1 MNDDTLLAVSIND
14 SFSFNCHSKI
24 PCFNECCRDL
34 NQFLTPYDVLRIRQF
49 LNLSSPD
56 FLEQYCGQH
65 TGPESGLPVVTLKPV
80 DPESLVCP
88 FLSPAGCRIYES
100 RPSSCRMYPLMR
112 AVSRSRE
119 TGQVMEHYA
128 LLREPHCLG
137 HVQAGKT
144 TVSRWIQSQGLLPY
158 NEMND
163 KILDII
169 SLKNQ
174 ARPGPLDL
182 TTSRFCAMAL
192 YDLDTFRRNIFK
204 NSLLRG
210 LDMDSDALELARTD
224 DLALLALGM
233 EAVKQV
239 LLAEPPV
246 K

>member
-1 MNDDTLLAVSIND
+1 MNDDTLTALSLED
-14 SFSFNCHSKI
+14 SFSFICHSKI
-24 PCFNECCRDL
+24 PCYNECCRDL
-34 NQFLTPYDVLRIRQF
+34 NQFLTPYDVLRIRQG
-49 LNLSSPD
+49 LNLSSLD
-56 FLEQYCGQH
+56 FLEHYCGQH
-65 TGPESGLPVVTLKPV
+65 TGPESGLPVVTLTPADPV
-80 DPESLVCP
+80 SRVCP

-119 TGQVMEHYA
+119 TGRVTEHYA
-128 LLREPHCLG
+128 LLKEPHCLG
-137 HVQAGKT
+137 HTQAEKT

-174 ARPGPLDL
+174 VLPGPLDL
-182 TTSRFCAMAL
+182 ATSRFCAMAL
-192 YDLDTFRRNIFK
+192 YDLDAFHQNVFEK
-204 NSLLRG
+204 FLLRG
-210 LDMDSDALELARTD
+210 LVSDANTLEQARTD

-239 LLAEPPV
+239 ILKERLV